1 MRALASSL
9 LANAEV
15 RIVYRQEPDQL
26 GSTALAL
33 GLTGTEQ
40 KLLPTLG
47 TGQGLWHIKDRS
59 FVVQRQATPPNW
71 PSSRQ
76 ARKRPESSRPGEENE
91 MSDSTQAPRLRVET
105 PSDIVELVPY
115 LLGFAPQE
123 SVVILVIQAGV
134 VQVTARADI
143 AELEPAGAAEDVVDR
158 IWHRFPDADAYLL
171 AYTANPQAG
180 WALLDRCADQPAAG
194 HLPARRCSSTTTRGT
209 CPTAST
215 APPTAPEPSP
225 PKRPTT
231 GLRRLDRRAD
241 LEAAFASPPDTTEL
255 TAQVTAARHTLPSPG
270 DTAALLAR
278 TSELLRRTLRERAS
292 PAGSGRADH
301 PPERGR
307 GGPAG
312 CPRSEPKARDLAL
325 LSITSDNAARHLQLW
340 RSVVNRVPAHSAAGP
355 LFLAGI
361 AAWVTGDGASAS
373 IALDRAQA
381 AGTDLGHGRPVD
393 LLAEVID
400 RVVPPPTWERCGSP
414 PWHTPT
420 RKYARRSPPAGTPP
434 VAPDATAPPPRPA
447 PGRNLRT
454 ASPPTPAWP
463 SGGR

>member
-1 MRALASSL
+1 
-9 LANAEV
+9 
-15 RIVYRQEPDQL
+15 
-26 GSTALAL
+26 
-33 GLTGTEQ
+33 
-40 KLLPTLG
+40 
-47 TGQGLWHIKDRS
+47 
-59 FVVQRQATPPNW
+59 
-71 PSSRQ
+71 
-76 ARKRPESSRPGEENE
+76 

-180 WALLDRCADQPAAG
+180 WALLDRCADRLPPGASGQTMLVDHDTW
-194 HLPARRCSSTTTRGT
+194 HLPDGEHGPANRSGALAAEATYY
-209 CPTAST
+209 
-215 APPTAPEPSP
+215 
-225 PKRPTT
+225 

-270 DTAALLAR
+270 DTTTLLAR
-278 TSELLRRTLRERAS
+278 TSELLRRTLPAS
-292 PAGSGRADH
+292 VPAPQAAV
-301 PPERGR
+301 
-307 GGPAG
+307 GPTTHLNVDEAVQLAVLVQN
-312 CPRSEPKARDLAL
+312 PKARDLAL

-340 RSVVNRVPAHSAAGP
+340 RGVVNRVPAHSAAGP
-355 LFLAGI
+355 LFLAGM

-400 RVVPPPTWERCGSP
+400 RVVPPPTWERMRVAALAHADPQVRAALAASRHSTGRPGRDS
-414 PWHTPT
+414 TP
-420 RKYARRSPPAGTPP
+420 
-434 VAPDATAPPPRPA
+434 APPRTQPEPA
-447 PGRNLRT
+447 HRKPSNPGL
-454 ASPPTPAWP
+454 AL
-463 SGGR
+463 